1 MSFIKTEQLSFDY
14 LRRDENNVVTERI
27 SALKNI
33 NLEIEEGEFVALV
46 GRNGSGK
53 STFARLL
60 NALELPSEGRIFVD
74 GLNTAE
80 EQNIWEIRQRV
91 GMVFQNPDNQMVASI
106 VDEEVAF
113 GPENIGVPAD
123 ELPGRVERALN
134 TVHMLD
140 YINESPSK
148 LSGGQKQR
156 IAIAGVL
163 AMQPRCIIF
172 DEATAMLDPQGR
184 DEIIETISELN
195 RAKGITVIMI
205 THYMQEAALAKRM
218 IVFNKGEVVMDDAPR
233 KLFARIPE
241 ITELGLELPPA
252 AALAQRLRESGVE
265 LATDII
271 STEELLDA
279 LCK

>member
-33 NLEIEEGEFVALV
+33 NLEIEDGEFVALV

-218 IVFNKGEVVMDDAPR
+218 IVFNKGEVVMDDSPR

-241 ITELGLELPPA
+241 IKELGLELPPA
-252 AALAQRLRESGVE
+252 AALAQKLRESGVE